1 MREIDE
7 TKQMKNSRKEA
18 VEIQIKSDKCE
29 AALEFISKEIWVDRR
44 TDGLSVRQKER
55 EMRVGKLKWMRQALK
70 RIGHGVAVGQGRFV
84 CRLRSQSG
92 SNTAGSL
99 SAHRLTSSAV
109 CQPVR
114 ASHSRTIS
122 DNT

>member
-1 MREIDE
+1 MFA
-7 TKQMKNSRKEA
+7 QVKNSRKEA

-29 AALEFISKEIWVDRR
+29 AALESISKEIWVDRR
-44 TDGLSVRQKER
+44 TDGLRQRER

-99 SAHRLTSSAV
+99 SAHGLTSSAV
-109 CQPVR
+109 CQSVC
-114 ASHSRTIS
+114 ASHSRTVS